1 MSNVDKPNI
10 WKRFWMW
17 VGKQIDESYLALLD
31 LQVEVLKSEIARM
44 EQSHVNL
51 ISSKTDWVSP
61 DNITSIVRSE
71 LQKLRSVEAGS
82 LKASHSAL
90 LYLQPKIDY
99 TLAEFIE
106 AGRFAGSICFS
117 GMLGGKGKLE
127 IFTLMQEPKNETKW
141 KLLRE
146 QEFVAAGKETVL
158 YIDPLEVVNGVK
170 VVFTQLDGTSDH
182 FIAYD
187 WVFREL

>member
-1 MSNVDKPNI
+1 MYDQKVSDGANRLKTAGTLFPRPARCPPDPFQPFAARSAQPAHAAQTVLCLANAMTSSFGSSQACHDTFVKTANSHFGSGWCWLTVDS
-10 WKRFWMW
+10 
-17 VGKQIDESYLALLD
+17 Q
-31 LQVEVLKSEIARM
+31 
-44 EQSHVNL
+44 
-51 ISSKTDWVSP
+51 
-61 DNITSIVRSE
+61 
-71 LQKLRSVEAGS
+71 
-82 LKASHSAL
+82 
-90 LYLQPKIDY
+90 
-99 TLAEFIE
+99 
-106 AGRFAGSICFS
+106 
-117 GMLGGKGKLE
+117 GKLE